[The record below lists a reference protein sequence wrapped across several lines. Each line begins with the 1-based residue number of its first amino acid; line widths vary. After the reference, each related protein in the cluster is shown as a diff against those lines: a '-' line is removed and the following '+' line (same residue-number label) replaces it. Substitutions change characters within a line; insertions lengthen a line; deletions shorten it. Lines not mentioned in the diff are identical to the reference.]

1 MLQLSPGAHI
11 IFKNIMYLLKYER
24 INKIFNLGEKRD
36 CSMGLNYHKDQD
48 IKAFFKA
55 NRVHFEKRLL
65 DEAVNVRDKIDE
77 IRQIGNIN
85 LLENAH
91 KLVLY
96 VVEGKGEELVAFA
109 NQEGEA
115 WARFSLTLSFKLEW
129 VQAIRRTL
137 WAFLHQYDY
146 LKGEEV
152 HIDQFYAQEKEI
164 NQGIDQFLNRFFIA
178 YSKFKDELI
187 ESQRRIVENLSVPII
202 PIDAAISVLPLIGS
216 IDSHRSAS
224 IAEKVLMEISTKR
237 IQTLIID
244 LSGVADMESYVIDK
258 FLKLIDGI
266 EMMGCKAVITGLH
279 PVVVKKMIDLGVS
292 FGDKAI
298 LKGTLQQAIRD
309 YLLE

>member
-1 MLQLSPGAHI
+1 MELT
-11 IFKNIMYLLKYER
+11 
-24 INKIFNLGEKRD
+24 
-36 CSMGLNYHKDQD
+36 YHEDQD
-48 IKAFFKA
+48 IKAFLKE
-55 NRVHFEKRLL
+55 NRYQFEKRLL
-65 DEAVNVRDKIDE
+65 EEAVNVRDKIDE

-91 KLVLY
+91 MLVLF
-96 VVEGKGEELVAFA
+96 VVEGREEEVVAFA

-146 LKGEEV
+146 FKGKEV
-152 HIDQFYAQEKEI
+152 PIDQFYALEKEI

-187 ESQRRIVENLSVPII
+187 ESQRKMVENLSAPII
-202 PIDAAISVLPLIGS
+202 PIDASISVLPLIGN
-216 IDSHRSAS
+216 IDNRRSAS
-224 IAEKVLMEISTKR
+224 ITEKVLMEISSKR

-244 LSGVADMESYVIDK
+244 MSGVGEMEPYVIDQ
-258 FLKLIDGI
+258 FLKMIDGI

-279 PVVVKKMIDLGVS
+279 PVVVKKVIDLGVS

-309 YLLE
+309 YHLP

>member
-1 MLQLSPGAHI
+1 MELT
-11 IFKNIMYLLKYER
+11 
-24 INKIFNLGEKRD
+24 
-36 CSMGLNYHKDQD
+36 YHEDQD
-48 IKAFFKA
+48 IKAFLKE
-55 NRVHFEKRLL
+55 NRYQFEKRLL
-65 DEAVNVRDKIDE
+65 EEAVNVRDKIDE

-91 KLVLY
+91 MLVLF
-96 VVEGKGEELVAFA
+96 VVEGREEEVVAFA

-146 LKGEEV
+146 LKGKEV
-152 HIDQFYAQEKEI
+152 PIDQFYALEKEI

-187 ESQRRIVENLSVPII
+187 ESQRKMVENLSAPII
-202 PIDAAISVLPLIGS
+202 PIDASISVLPLIGN
-216 IDSHRSAS
+216 IDNRRSAS
-224 IAEKVLMEISTKR
+224 ITEKVLMEISSKR

-244 LSGVADMESYVIDK
+244 MSGVGEMEPYVIDQ
-258 FLKLIDGI
+258 FLKMIDGI

-279 PVVVKKMIDLGVS
+279 PVVVKKVIDLGVS

-309 YLLE
+309 YHLP

>member
-1 MLQLSPGAHI
+1 MELT
-11 IFKNIMYLLKYER
+11 
-24 INKIFNLGEKRD
+24 
-36 CSMGLNYHKDQD
+36 YHEDQD
-48 IKAFFKA
+48 IKAFLKE
-55 NRVHFEKRLL
+55 NRDQFEKRLL
-65 DEAVNVRDKIDE
+65 EEAVNVRDKIEE

-91 KLVLY
+91 KLVLF
-96 VVEGKGEELVAFA
+96 VVEGRGEEVVAFA

-146 LKGEEV
+146 LKGKQV
-152 HIDQFYAQEKEI
+152 PIDQFYAVEKEI

-187 ESQRRIVENLSVPII
+187 ESQRKMVENLSAPII
-202 PIDAAISVLPLIGS
+202 PIDASISVLPLIGS
-216 IDSHRSAS
+216 IDNRRSAS
-224 IAEKVLMEISTKR
+224 ITEKVLMEISSKR
-237 IQTLIID
+237 IQTLIMD
-244 LSGVADMESYVIDK
+244 LSGVGEMEPYVIDQ
-258 FLKLIDGI
+258 FLKMIDGI

-279 PVVVKKMIDLGVS
+279 PVVVKKVIDLGVS

-309 YLLE
+309 YLLP

>member
-1 MLQLSPGAHI
+1 MELT
-11 IFKNIMYLLKYER
+11 
-24 INKIFNLGEKRD
+24 
-36 CSMGLNYHKDQD
+36 YHEDQD
-48 IKAFFKA
+48 IKAFLKE
-55 NRVHFEKRLL
+55 NRDQFEKRLL
-65 DEAVNVRDKIDE
+65 EEAVNVRDKIEE

-91 KLVLY
+91 KLVLF
-96 VVEGKGEELVAFA
+96 VVEGRGEEVVAFA

-146 LKGEEV
+146 LKGKEV
-152 HIDQFYAQEKEI
+152 PIDQFYAVEKEI

-187 ESQRRIVENLSVPII
+187 ESQRKMVENLSAPII
-202 PIDAAISVLPLIGS
+202 PIDASISVLPLIGS
-216 IDSHRSAS
+216 IDNRRSAS
-224 IAEKVLMEISTKR
+224 ITEKVLMEISSKR
-237 IQTLIID
+237 IQTLIMD
-244 LSGVADMESYVIDK
+244 LSGVGEMEPYVIDQ
-258 FLKLIDGI
+258 FLKMIDGI

-279 PVVVKKMIDLGVS
+279 PVVVKKVIDLGVS

-309 YLLE
+309 YLLP